1 MGKRIWEGKTG
12 DVNED
17 TSLKRDVPPCVGLVP
32 PSSVNHQQTS
42 TGRVGEDPGTAEAA
56 VPVIACDRDGGAP
69 DPRFRP
75 LSRLL
80 KPVDV
85 VVGEE
90 QCLLNGNAFR
100 ISETA
105 RQINQESAFTLW
117 AQVLSS

>member
-1 MGKRIWEGKTG
+1 MGW
-12 DVNED
+12 
-17 TSLKRDVPPCVGLVP
+17 LVSNVS
-32 PSSVNHQQTS
+32 PSSVNEEKTA
-42 TGRVGEDPGTAEAA
+42 TEIICEDSGTAEAA